1 MAGHRVG
8 KRSVALPW
16 SLKCLLSP
24 TPLFPTP
31 SPTLYSFPLSQH
43 FSETLH
49 GLVTIR
55 AFSKQRLFRAKNTVR
70 GRGKSPP
77 TIAAEA
83 TSCPKASKL
92 RPFRNSSG
100 QPASLILTPFLPFLS
115 SSSCCP
121 EPLPSVS
128 PRSPIWTRVT
138 ERGGRP
144 R

>member
-16 SLKCLLSP
+16 SLKRLLSP

-70 GRGKSPP
+70 SRVIGGAFSKQWLFRAKNTVRG
-77 TIAAEA
+77 E
-83 TSCPKASKL
+83 
-92 RPFRNSSG
+92 SSYP
-100 QPASLILTPFLPFLS
+100 Q
-115 SSSCCP
+115 
-121 EPLPSVS
+121 
-128 PRSPIWTRVT
+128 
-138 ERGGRP
+138 
-144 R
+144 